1 MTDNLDLI
9 AGSAPSAESA
19 PQAVPY
25 DVLDIPAPPGGVL
38 QPATVSLSEA
48 LGLTDADLVEAGIMS
63 PPAPRVRKYT
73 PCTGSQITTFL
84 KAANAGMKEPH
95 FASEDEVEAF
105 VKERGL

>member
-19 PQAVPY
+19 PEAQPDKPTPEQTVDLA
-25 DVLDIPAPPGGVL
+25 ISNAAAPVVI
-38 QPATVSLSEA
+38 AEVVAE
-48 LGLTDADLVEAGIMS
+48 
-63 PPAPRVRKYT
+63 RKRKYI